1 MNWEAVGAAAE
12 LLSSIGV
19 LATLIYI
26 AVQVRDAK
34 RVNLINTSAQMTDN
48 VAGRVIE
55 NPRLSEIIARIN
67 SQIGHH
73 LPQAKVAMDEWNL
86 SAEDAEIWARYWG
99 TVWRGFQ
106 SRFDAGA
113 LDERS
118 LSIFLANPQAALYLR
133 GAKRTFNPEFIRMID
148 SVNPNVFRE

>member
-19 LATLIYI
+19 LTTLIYI

-34 RVNLINTSAQMTDN
+34 RVNLINTSAEIANN
-48 VAGRVIE
+48 VAGRIIE
-55 NPRLSEIIARIN
+55 NPRLSEIIARVN

-106 SRFDAGA
+106 SRFEAGA
-113 LDERS
+113 LDERT
-118 LSIFLANPQAALYLR
+118 LSIFLENPQAALYLR
-133 GAKRTFNPEFIRMID
+133 GARRTFSPKFVRKIN
-148 SVNPNVFRE
+148 SVNPSVFRE